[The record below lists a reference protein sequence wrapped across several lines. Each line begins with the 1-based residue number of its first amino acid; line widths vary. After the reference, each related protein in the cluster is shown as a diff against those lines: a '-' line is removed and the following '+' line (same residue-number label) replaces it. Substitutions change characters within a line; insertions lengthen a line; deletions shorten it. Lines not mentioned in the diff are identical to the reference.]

1 MQFTNYCLKI
11 GKKILINNLNI
22 NFKEKNIHHLLGSN
36 GVGKSCFAKSCVGM
50 INYEGEIQID
60 NNIVLIG
67 SYSNIPSDFRLKD
80 IVKILNQKFDNTY
93 IKHLYNLL
101 KLDKVPNNI
110 SLKKLSDGQR
120 QKIKL
125 LAFLATSPKIIIL
138 DEFTSALD
146 KSSTLEIYD
155 FIKTYVDSQNAIC
168 LNITH
173 NLSDIEYLPGQYYY
187 FSNKNIKRIAT
198 KENLIN
204 LYMKGWSLI
213 EFKRSIINKNYL
225 YSLITIALCF
235 VLGFILLVSIDKIK
249 INDITLNVLFQSV
262 YTVFTQ
268 FGMLIL
274 PIIVIYSFNIDYKEK
289 NILFYQL
296 LDINEITYFLTKVGV
311 LIFWFSLYI
320 FVFNALT
327 CIIYKDF
334 SKFMIMF
341 AYYENVVIFY
351 VLIVSCIAFLF
362 NNLISS
368 FCLNLFLWI
377 SSIVASTVSEGLGF
391 LAYYDASSKLY
402 QNLLLYLET
411 NNTSYLSIFNS
422 FTYNLLTF
430 ILVTSLI
437 YIFKKRWK
445 KNGI

>member
-11 GKKILINNLNI
+11 EKKILINNLNI

-101 KLDKVPNNI
+101 KLYKVPNNI

>member
-204 LYMKGWSLI
+204 LYMKG
-213 EFKRSIINKNYL
+213 
-225 YSLITIALCF
+225 
-235 VLGFILLVSIDKIK
+235 
-249 INDITLNVLFQSV
+249 
-262 YTVFTQ
+262 
-268 FGMLIL
+268 
-274 PIIVIYSFNIDYKEK
+274 
-289 NILFYQL
+289 
-296 LDINEITYFLTKVGV
+296 
-311 LIFWFSLYI
+311 
-320 FVFNALT
+320 
-327 CIIYKDF
+327 
-334 SKFMIMF
+334 
-341 AYYENVVIFY
+341 
-351 VLIVSCIAFLF
+351 
-362 NNLISS
+362 
-368 FCLNLFLWI
+368 
-377 SSIVASTVSEGLGF
+377 
-391 LAYYDASSKLY
+391 
-402 QNLLLYLET
+402 
-411 NNTSYLSIFNS
+411 
-422 FTYNLLTF
+422 
-430 ILVTSLI
+430 
-437 YIFKKRWK
+437 
-445 KNGI
+445 